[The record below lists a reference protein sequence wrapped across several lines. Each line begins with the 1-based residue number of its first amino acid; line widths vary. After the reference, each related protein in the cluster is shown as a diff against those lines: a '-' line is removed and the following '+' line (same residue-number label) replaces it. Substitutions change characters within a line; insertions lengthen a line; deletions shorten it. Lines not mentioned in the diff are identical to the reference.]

1 MLRNFAAFLWS
12 SYFEVSRDGFVNYL
26 LWLLRILVFAIV
38 LAFALKN
45 IDPVAVR
52 FYLGS
57 EWHAPLA
64 IVLLIAFVLG
74 AAAGV
79 LASLGLVFRKR
90 REIASLRKQVRAL
103 TPEEPR

>member
-1 MLRNFAAFLWS
+1 LLRNRAAFLWTLN
-12 SYFEVSRDGFVNYL
+12 FEIPRDGFVNYL
-26 LWLLRILVFAIV
+26 LWLLRILLFAII

-57 EWHAPLA
+57 EWQAPLA
-64 IVLLIAFVLG
+64 VVLLIAFVLG

-90 REIASLRKQVRAL
+90 REIAGLRKQVRAL

>member
-1 MLRNFAAFLWS
+1 M
-12 SYFEVSRDGFVNYL
+12 NYL
-26 LWLLRILVFAIV
+26 LWLLRILVFAV
-38 LAFALKN
+38 LLGFALKN

-52 FYLGS
+52 FYLGN
-57 EWHAPLA
+57 EWEAPLA
-64 IVLLIAFVLG
+64 FVLLIAFVLG

-90 REIASLRKQVRAL
+90 REIVALRKQVRTL

>member
-1 MLRNFAAFLWS
+1 
-12 SYFEVSRDGFVNYL
+12 VNYL

>member
-1 MLRNFAAFLWS
+1 M
-12 SYFEVSRDGFVNYL
+12 NYL
-26 LWLLRILVFAIV
+26 IWSLRILVFAIL

-52 FYLGS
+52 FYLGT
-57 EWHAPLA
+57 EWEAPLA
-64 IVLLIAFVLG
+64 FVLLIAFVLG
-74 AAAGV
+74 AVAGV

-90 REIASLRKQVRAL
+90 REIAGLRKQLRSL

>member
-1 MLRNFAAFLWS
+1 M
-12 SYFEVSRDGFVNYL
+12 G
-26 LWLLRILVFAIV
+26 
-38 LAFALKN
+38 FALKN

-52 FYLGS
+52 FYLGN
-57 EWHAPLA
+57 EWEAPLA
-64 IVLLIAFVLG
+64 FVLLIAFVLG

-90 REIASLRKQVRAL
+90 REIVALRKQVRTL

>member
-1 MLRNFAAFLWS
+1 
-12 SYFEVSRDGFVNYL
+12 VNYL
-26 LWLLRILVFAIV
+26 LWLLRILVFAII

-57 EWHAPLA
+57 EWEAPLA
-64 IVLLIAFVLG
+64 FVLLIAFVLG

-90 REIASLRKQVRAL
+90 REIAGLRKQVRAL

>member
-1 MLRNFAAFLWS
+1 LLRNFAAFLWS

-79 LASLGLVFRKR
+79 LASLGLVLRKR

>member
-1 MLRNFAAFLWS
+1 M
-12 SYFEVSRDGFVNYL
+12 NYL
-26 LWLLRILVFAIV
+26 LWFLRILVFAV
-38 LAFALKN
+38 LLGFALKN

-52 FYLGS
+52 FYLGG
-57 EWHAPLA
+57 EWEAPLA
-64 IVLLIAFVLG
+64 FVLLISFVLG

-90 REIASLRKQVRAL
+90 REIVGLRKQVRAL

>member
-1 MLRNFAAFLWS
+1 M
-12 SYFEVSRDGFVNYL
+12 NYL
-26 LWLLRILVFAIV
+26 LWLLRILVFAV
-38 LAFALKN
+38 LLGFALKN

-52 FYLGS
+52 FYLDY
-57 EWHAPLA
+57 EWEAPLSF
-64 IVLLIAFVLG
+64 VLLIAFVLG

-90 REIASLRKQVRAL
+90 REIVGLRKQVRTL